1 MTSVWGSQASVD
13 FKNVVVTDV
22 LVDCF
27 ACSAQEFVAVHRFT
41 CELKNI
47 WRILFGGWSDLLVF
61 VRVDECADAFVGK
74 DLGQQSLRHAT
85 VNEVYARDALSTSCC
100 RMMGLGSLT
109 LGALASSF
117 GLPWPIRVAALL
129 CVVAAV
135 IGWRR
140 IQPPGQ
146 KLKANAN

>member
-1 MTSVWGSQASVD
+1 MACTMVAGFSMVVCAVGVQSIVQAEVS
-13 FKNVVVTDV
+13 N
-22 LVDCF
+22 
-27 ACSAQEFVAVHRFT
+27 EFRG
-41 CELKNI
+41 
-47 WRILFGGWSDLLVF
+47 R
-61 VRVDECADAFVGK
+61 
-74 DLGQQSLRHAT
+74 
-85 VNEVYARDALSTSCC
+85 ALSLYGFIF
-100 RMMGLGSLT
+100 RAGVGLGSLT

-117 GLPWPIRVAALL
+117 GLPWPIRIAALL